1 MNEKKECIRSTV
13 DVKRVDDTGTR
24 GGCLLK
30 WRQHASWSTIIRI
43 EHDVQKKRGRDNM
56 SAGAFGGSFYTLPV
70 SI

>member
-1 MNEKKECIRSTV
+1 MNEKKECIRSIV

-43 EHDVQKKRGRDNM
+43 EHDVQKKEEEI
-56 SAGAFGGSFYTLPV
+56 T
-70 SI
+70 